1 MRADFVNEVAQR
13 LKIQRRDMIEKD
25 LILHQ
30 ILTDLSHDTFFAPNF
45 LFKGGTCL
53 IKCYFG
59 YLRFSED
66 IDFTWKDQTAFSK
79 ISGRKIRP
87 QLSKIIDKTGSVFQ
101 IIAEKRVL

>member
-1 MRADFVNEVAQR
+1 MRADFVNEVAGI
-13 LKIQRRDMIEKD
+13 LDINRRDLVEKD

-30 ILTDLSHDTFFAPNF
+30 ILTDLSHDRFFAPNF

-66 IDFTWKDQTAFSK
+66 IDFTWKDQTAFKGMSQK
-79 ISGRKIRP
+79 KIRSS
-87 QLSKIIDKTGSVFQ
+87 LSTIMLSLCGCPLKTGSS
-101 IIAEKRVL
+101 EPS